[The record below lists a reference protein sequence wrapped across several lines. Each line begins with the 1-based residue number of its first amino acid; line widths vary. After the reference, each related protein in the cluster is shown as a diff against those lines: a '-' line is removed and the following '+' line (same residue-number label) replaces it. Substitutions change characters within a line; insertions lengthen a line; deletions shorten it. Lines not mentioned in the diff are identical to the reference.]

1 MMDKKEISQIIELV
15 FALAAKTVS
24 RLKAEKKATGDY
36 SKTVTFEEKGYEI
49 QFEALQYRGGYPPI
63 SVNLTFS
70 VTVSRG
76 GNQLMLFH
84 VKPIKSRYDYFLS
97 RDNRDDKFKIWAVVC
112 DKSKVK
118 PLFRS
123 GDTICIANNQKAA
136 FAKAEILSE
145 EIEDTRFA
153 DTVTRKL
160 RLTKE
165 LGHPETLAYETGY
178 PAEVATYVADEST
191 EEYFG
196 GKKTLEKDIEVY
208 CKLEP
213 VEQDGL
219 VWYEYIREVVS
230 SNSSIDLTTPLTEAE
245 VTMRLKEKALE
256 RLLED
261 CRGEFCYGDPRVQN
275 YKKHYL
281 ILGEALIDRIHDV
294 YLAWLKENCTTFAQ
308 DAQSGEFT
316 GIAIDWMGKEEQ
328 QPNFS
333 DYLLSGEL
341 PPFPEI
347 VNVATNFENTVNGIL
362 NSYNKIQFITL
373 FDGHGTR
380 LISEYGLYDK
390 NEQTLKKC
398 TKTVDGVER
407 NAIEFYYKDDDF
419 LPCEGYAIEFE
430 DHYDIVFDEENSD
443 IIRIDKRLGIAI
455 PIRVENAKD
464 EKLSKTMVWSSNK
477 FRR

>member
-70 VTVSRG
+70 VTVSLG
-76 GNQLMLFH
+76 GRQLMLFH
-84 VKPIKSRYDYFLS
+84 VMPIKSRYDYFLS

-145 EIEDTRFA
+145 EIEYTRFA

-160 RLTKE
+160 RMTKE

-316 GIAIDWMGKEEQ
+316 GIAIDWNGKEDY
-328 QPNFS
+328 QPNFNIQ
-333 DYLLSGEL
+333 DDEVKIEYYDDLWEKQPLTPYRDFLILSYWINRHL
-341 PPFPEI
+341 DTPYDDLQDFFR
-347 VNVATNFENTVNGIL
+347 NAASNGKVCL
-362 NSYNKIQFITL
+362 TL
-373 FDGHGTR
+373 FKLGYDPR
-380 LISEYGLYDK
+380 SVASFFSELTTDLENVFVDAIKKIGETYETYADDYDEYERECKTLLGQK
-390 NEQTLKKC
+390 N
-398 TKTVDGVER
+398 D
-407 NAIEFYYKDDDF
+407 
-419 LPCEGYAIEFE
+419 
-430 DHYDIVFDEENSD
+430 
-443 IIRIDKRLGIAI
+443 
-455 PIRVENAKD
+455 
-464 EKLSKTMVWSSNK
+464 
-477 FRR
+477 